1 MTLPTTTTRL
11 ATASEL
17 EAVAAL
23 CTAAFADEAVMA
35 WVLPDPDT
43 RIQQMHSMF
52 GSSLG
57 GAADAGALMLA
68 VADGERIGASIWLP
82 RTGRPQP
89 MELPTGSDPAS
100 LRLRA
105 VQKAT
110 DTRCPERAHL
120 YLQSMAVLPEH
131 RGRGAGSMMLTYG
144 LAQAKERGLPVYL
157 EASTRDNRTLYAR
170 HGFRD
175 HGEPIHLLDDGP
187 SLQPMWL
194 DI

>member
-1 MTLPTTTTRL
+1 MTVPTTTTRL

-17 EAVAAL
+17 EEVAAL

-35 WVLPDPDT
+35 WVLPDPGT
-43 RIQQMHSMF
+43 RIQQLHGMF

-82 RTGRPQP
+82 RTGVPQP
-89 MELPTGSDPAS
+89 MELPVGTDPTS

-110 DTRCPERAHL
+110 DTRCPEGAHL
-120 YLQSMAVLPEH
+120 YLQSMAVRPEH
-131 RGRGAGSMMLTYG
+131 RGQGAGSAMLTSG
-144 LAQAKERGLPVYL
+144 LARAKDMGLPVYL
-157 EASTRDNRTLYAR
+157 EASTPDNRTLYAR

-175 HGEPIHLLDDGP
+175 HGEPIHLSDDGP

-194 DI
+194 DS